1 MRVLK
6 MGKATTR
13 FGRPKWTKNS
23 VDNKGVPEV
32 GKRPV
37 LVSDELV
44 RREEQSD
51 EENKSEA
58 WKGKRMLERKEGR
71 RVVQE
76 TWKWVVEKLFSIQK
90 PLPIIQPLKEERN
103 RKRLSQAQPGNS
115 LQDKNYRRLMSTRG
129 PRPTTCTVSQWT
141 WDSALPLDHS
151 ALSSDTPRCAQKGK
165 DIHRNRTLNYVLGW
179 EVSRMPQE
187 FIVHE
192 EFHNL
197 YASPNITRV
206 IKWRRLGWVGHVARV
221 GGNEKC
227 IQYFG
232 WKIRREE
239 TTRKT

>member
-76 TWKWVVEKLFSIQK
+76 T
-90 PLPIIQPLKEERN
+90 
-103 RKRLSQAQPGNS
+103 
-115 LQDKNYRRLMSTRG
+115 
-129 PRPTTCTVSQWT
+129 
-141 WDSALPLDHS
+141 
-151 ALSSDTPRCAQKGK
+151 
-165 DIHRNRTLNYVLGW
+165 
-179 EVSRMPQE
+179 
-187 FIVHE
+187 
-192 EFHNL
+192 
-197 YASPNITRV
+197 
-206 IKWRRLGWVGHVARV
+206 
-221 GGNEKC
+221 
-227 IQYFG
+227 
-232 WKIRREE
+232 
-239 TTRKT
+239 